1 MQCAVALGLALFFQ
15 NSANAG
21 GLVDRGL
28 YRLMRVDEG
37 QYQPLSTPINP
48 YKPLSTFINP
58 HQPLSTTTTGCVSG
72 DCRNGYGTYQYPN
85 GNKYI
90 GDFSE
95 GKPNG
100 KGILYCANGN
110 KYIGHWEDNWQHG
123 EGKFVFTEGHEYFGQ
138 FQRSQFHGKGIMRYA
153 NGDVYDGDWAAN
165 QPEGLGTY
173 SFHTGDR
180 YEGQFRLGRFN
191 GQGTLFYKNGSRFAG
206 GWQDNQKHGKGIF
219 YDENGR
225 AASGEWVNGKSRS
238 STAAGDDTAVLTATK
253 NDELEEEAPAF
264 DPIVKVWAVVAGVA
278 NYAHM
283 PQLRYTDDD
292 AYQFYAFLKSPEGG
306 ALPDDQ
312 VQVLVDDNATRD
324 NLLDALRTTFGQAD
338 ENDVVLFYFSGH
350 GIEGA
355 FVPVDFDGYSHRLEH
370 TEIRYIL
377 EHCRAKQ
384 KLVLGDACHSGSLI
398 GGQFAPEMLAAKDA
412 AVGDMLSKYY
422 KAFDDCESGMAL
434 FMSSKGA
441 EVSLEDTGLRS
452 GIFSHF
458 LIKGLKGE
466 ADKDKDKIV
475 DITELFGYVKSKV
488 SSYTA
493 GAQTPVL
500 TGKYDGRLPVG
511 VVR

>member
-1 MQCAVALGLALFFQ
+1 MRNVLQCAVTMGLALFYLS
-15 NSANAG
+15 SAYADSAFKFEEFELFDG
-21 GLVDRGL
+21 WAH
-28 YRLMRVDEG
+28 
-37 QYQPLSTPINP
+37 QTIQTPQTNQTLQTNP
-48 YKPLSTFINP
+48 S
-58 HQPLSTTTTGCVSG
+58 GCTSG

-85 GNKYI
+85 GNKYV

-100 KGILYCANGN
+100 KGILYCSNGN
-110 KYIGHWEDNWQHG
+110 KYIGHWEDNWQQG
-123 EGKFVFTEGHEYFGQ
+123 EGKFIFVEGHEYFGQ
-138 FQRSQFHGKGIMRYA
+138 FQRSQFHGKGVMRYA
-153 NGDVYDGDWAAN
+153 NGDVYDGNWAAN

-180 YEGQFRLGRFN
+180 YEGQFQLGRFN
-191 GQGTLFYKNGSRFAG
+191 GQGTMFYKNGARFTG
-206 GWQDNQKHGKGIF
+206 GWHDNQKHGKGIF

-225 AASGEWVNGKSRS
+225 AASGEWANGKSRS
-238 STAAGDDTAVLTATK
+238 GATACEDDVALNTPKAEPAVE
-253 NDELEEEAPAF
+253 DGPAF
-264 DPIVKVWAVVAGVA
+264 DPQVKVWAVVAGVA

-283 PQLRYTDDD
+283 PALRYTDDD

-312 VQVLVDDNATRD
+312 LQILVDDNATRD
-324 NLLDALRTTFGQAD
+324 NLLDALRTTFSQAD

-355 FVPVDFDGYSHRLEH
+355 FVPVDFDGYNFRLEH
-370 TEIRYIL
+370 SEIRKIL
-377 EHCRAKQ
+377 ESSHARQ
-384 KLVLGDACHSGSLI
+384 KLVLGDACHSGTLI
-398 GGQFAPEMLAAKDA
+398 SGQFVPDILAAKDA
-412 AVGDMLSKYY
+412 TVGDMLNKYY
-422 KAFDDCESGMAL
+422 KAFDNCEKGTAL

-475 DITELFGYVKSKV
+475 DISELFTYVKSKV

-500 TGKYDGRLPVG
+500 TGKYDGKLPVG